1 MSRDVSPRRPESAHS
16 DLQSGAKTPT
26 AGPSLT
32 VPISDRSPGSVT
44 DGMGLESDRR
54 SDVKSTITTAGSS
67 IIRPLLKN
75 KRHIS
80 TRSNVSSNPASSHPD
95 SPLPSPN
102 PSDSNDDDDDDQ
114 YPEGGLRAWLVVF
127 GSWLALFASLGLM
140 NVMATFDTYLS
151 ARHLVDHEPG
161 TVGGIISLYTILS
174 FTLGIYVGPV
184 FDKYGPRW
192 PIIGGSVCLF
202 AALIVVSIST
212 NYWHLL
218 VAFAVFSGLGSALL
232 FTPAVA
238 AIGHFFK
245 ERRGLATGVA
255 TTAGSVSAV
264 VFPYIVQ
271 ELFVKVGWPW
281 TMRAL
286 ALICLGV
293 TVGANFLIR
302 ARLPPAKHAKV
313 HPSVRVF
320 RTKGFGL
327 TLGAVFLMQFAGFI
341 PLSYLSGYVLVKGF
355 SQEFSFDVVT
365 VLNASSAFGR
375 VAGGWLGDVV
385 GVYNANLVFAVVTAI
400 ACFAVWLPVEE
411 GKAGMIGFAV
421 LFGFTSGSNASLVPV
436 TVGKLC
442 RTREYGRY
450 YGTVYTIVSL
460 GVLLAIPIAGKL
472 VVGSRGSYDGL
483 IILTGV
489 AYLASA
495 VVFAVAKMSIV
506 GWRAKPWL
514 VF

>member
-1 MSRDVSPRRPESAHS
+1 MSRDLSPAHS
-16 DLQSGAKTPT
+16 GLSSGAKSPV
-26 AGPSLT
+26 AGPSLAA
-32 VPISDRSPGSVT
+32 PPMPARSPGSVA
-44 DGMGLESDRR
+44 DDAAEE
-54 SDVKSTITTAGSS
+54 SDVKSTLTTAGSIS
-67 IIRPLLKN
+67 KRPLIG
-75 KRHIS
+75 KRHAS
-80 TRSNVSSNPASSHPD
+80 TRSDASGLLPSEPGSHPD
-95 SPLPSPN
+95 SPLSPPSPG
-102 PSDSNDDDDDDQ
+102 SDSEEDT

-151 ARHLVDHEPG
+151 ARHLVDHDNG

-184 FDKYGPRW
+184 FDKHGPRW
-192 PIIGGSVCLF
+192 PIVGGSVCLF

-232 FTPAVA
+232 FTPSIA
-238 AIGHFFK
+238 AIGHFFN

-264 VFPYIVQ
+264 VFPYVVQ

-293 TVGANFLIR
+293 AVGANFLIR
-302 ARLPPAKHAKV
+302 SRLPPAKHAKIT
-313 HPSVRVF
+313 PSVRVF
-320 RTKGFGL
+320 QTKGFGL
-327 TLGAVFLMQFAGFI
+327 TLGAVFLMQFAGFV
-341 PLSYLSGYVLVKGF
+341 PLSYLSGYVLAKGF
-355 SQEFSFDVVT
+355 GQEFSFDVVT

-375 VAGGWLGDVV
+375 VAGGWLGDWV
-385 GVYNANLVFAVVTAI
+385 GVYNANVVFSVLASI

-421 LFGFTSGSNASLVPV
+421 LFGFTSGSNVSLMPV

-442 RTREYGRY
+442 GTREYGRY

-460 GVLLAIPIAGKL
+460 GVLVAIPIAGKL
-472 VVGSRGSYDGL
+472 VLGSKGSWDGL
-483 IILTGV
+483 IVLTGV

-506 GWRAKPWL
+506 GWGSKPW
-514 VF
+514 VNF

>member
-1 MSRDVSPRRPESAHS
+1 MSRDLSSPRPKSAHS
-16 DLQSGAKTPT
+16 VDDLQPGAKAPV
-26 AGPSLT
+26 AGPSLW
-32 VPISDRSPGSVT
+32 VPVLDRSPGSIGGAV
-44 DGMGLESDRR
+44 ESDRG
-54 SDVKSTITTAGSS
+54 SDVKSTTTTTGSAS
-67 IIRPLLKN
+67 STRPLLKN
-75 KRHIS
+75 KRHS
-80 TRSNVSSNPASSHPD
+80 SSRSVAGVSDVSDLPSHPES
-95 SPLPSPN
+95 SPDPN
-102 PSDSNDDDDDDQ
+102 DGDGDNDDQ
-114 YPEGGLRAWLVVF
+114 YPEGGFRAWLVVF

-161 TVGGIISLYTILS
+161 SVGLMVSLYTVLS
-174 FTLGIYVGPV
+174 FMLGIYVGPI

-192 PIIGGSVCLF
+192 PIMGGSVCLF

-232 FTPAVA
+232 FTPSIAV
-238 AIGHFFK
+238 IGHYFK
-245 ERRGLATGVA
+245 ARRGLATGVA

-286 ALICLGV
+286 ALICLAV
-293 TVGANFLIR
+293 AVGANFLIR

-313 HPSVRVF
+313 SPSVHVF
-320 RTKGFGL
+320 ATKGFGL
-327 TLGAVFLMQFAGFI
+327 TLGAVFLLQFASFI
-341 PLSYLSGYVLVKGF
+341 PLAFLSAYVLAKGF

-375 VAGGWLGDVV
+375 VAGGWLGDLI
-385 GVYNANLVFAVVTAI
+385 GVYNANVAFAVVSAI

-411 GKAGMIGFAV
+411 GRAGMVGFAV
-421 LFGFTSGSNASLVPV
+421 LFGFTNGSGVSLVPV
-436 TVGKLC
+436 TVGRLC
-442 RTREYGRY
+442 GTREYGRF
-450 YGTVYTIVSL
+450 YGTVYTVVSL

-472 VVGSRGSYDGL
+472 VLGNRGSYDGL

-495 VVFAVAKMSIV
+495 VVFMVAKMSVV
-506 GWRAKPWL
+506 GWRARPWV